1 MSDTLLSTMER
12 QCYTTFFR
20 GGMLPP
26 YASKDVV
33 SILKFYA
40 QTETIPEFYTFET
53 VDKRLDLRRFA

>member
-1 MSDTLLSTMER
+1 MER